1 MPTLLEKSLSRLEL
15 PAVADSLRD
24 PPGVWLQLLA
34 LVQVALPCGSLV
46 PLALHDEV
54 LRPLPLRPADDV
66 QGELDA
72 QQQLPVL
79 VQRVEA
85 VRLRDGRPRPNEL
98 RVVPGIGTNKS
109 DDDGTQHAWPFES
122 QAT

>member
-1 MPTLLEKSLSRLEL
+1 M
-15 PAVADSLRD
+15 ADSLRD

-85 VRLRDGRPRPNEL
+85 VRLRDGRPRPNKL
-98 RVVPGIGTNKS
+98 RIVSGIGTNES
-109 DDDGTQHAWPFES
+109 DDDGTPACAIRVTGDVIRADE
-122 QAT
+122 

>member
-1 MPTLLEKSLSRLEL
+1 M
-15 PAVADSLRD
+15 ADSLRD

-46 PLALHDEV
+46 PLALHDQV

-85 VRLRDGRPRPNEL
+85 VRLGNGRPRPNKL
-98 RVVPGIGTNKS
+98 RVVPAIGTNES
-109 DDDGTQHAWPFES
+109 DDDGTQHAWSFES